1 MESPYRMISSHPLF
15 VYRSYSLFR
24 FNYRWIYGSQLPV
37 NPAFLPFLG
46 LDSGQI
52 RVRGDIRVNIFGE
65 IRVNSFGEICLTLLV
80 PNLFTLFFITSIWP
94 PRVFNRCP
102 RNGPLI
108 ISSYLS
114 QEDMEVNVSITNARM
129 MKLKGELSLMKEVDP
144 DIKPNFS
151 QLARETG
158 VSRQTIARIWAAPLA
173 PARPRQKKKSQFDPY
188 YDEIRNKFEQNATTI
203 QAIFKYFQSKYGSN
217 DVFRSYDSFKSY
229 VKANKLNQA
238 RSSALARVRYETAP
252 GEELQVDWKESLAMT
267 LKNGEV
273 IHFNLFTAV
282 YGYSRYVKFIYS
294 RTKTTEDFLRCVI
307 ETVESAGGLPKYIK
321 TDNMSAIVKSVN
333 GRARKLPQILQF
345 EKDLGVPIRLCKV
358 RNPQSKGKVES
369 ANRFVQW
376 LEPYQNELSSEE
388 ELIQKI
394 DELNRLVNKEP
405 SRTTDQVRAVLMKK
419 EKEHLRPINNRII
432 LDSYF
437 KDVDTQVVPNTL
449 LVNWK
454 GHGYSVPKEY
464 VGKRVKLV
472 ESDDHLQV
480 YYTSKLIAAHVLSEQ
495 PFNYAQE
502 HYVDGLKDR
511 LGKHDSEEEEDY
523 EDRITRKARESL
535 ALMKNLKGNSK

>member
-1 MESPYRMISSHPLF
+1 M
-15 VYRSYSLFR
+15 
-24 FNYRWIYGSQLPV
+24 
-37 NPAFLPFLG
+37 
-46 LDSGQI
+46 
-52 RVRGDIRVNIFGE
+52 
-65 IRVNSFGEICLTLLV
+65 
-80 PNLFTLFFITSIWP
+80 
-94 PRVFNRCP
+94 
-102 RNGPLI
+102 
-108 ISSYLS
+108 
-114 QEDMEVNVSITNARM
+114 
-129 MKLKGELSLMKEVDP
+129 
-144 DIKPNFS
+144 
-151 QLARETG
+151 
-158 VSRQTIARIWAAPLA
+158 
-173 PARPRQKKKSQFDPY
+173 
-188 YDEIRNKFEQNATTI
+188 
-203 QAIFKYFQSKYGSN
+203 
-217 DVFRSYDSFKSY
+217 FRSYDSFKSY